1 MIKNNI
7 KMMKNIKILVS
18 AAKIQKKVIKLGKDI
33 TGFYKN
39 KVSEEKPL
47 KVIIIQKGAIIF
59 GADLVR
65 EINLPLDL
73 RFMRIRS
80 YLGKTKPQHSPE
92 LLDKIQS
99 GIKDNH
105 VLVVEDILDTGNT
118 LFFVKNYLSKFKPRS
133 LNFAVLV
140 VKKMKRKVNIPQ
152 VKFKG
157 FDIPNKFVIGYGL
170 DYNEI
175 YRNLP
180 YIGLLDL

>member
-1 MIKNNI
+1 MEEKR
-7 KMMKNIKILVS
+7 KIKILIPAS
-18 AAKIQKKVIKLGKDI
+18 SIQKRVAKLGKDI
-33 TGFYKN
+33 SKYYKN
-39 KVSEEKPL
+39 KVSEKRPL
-47 KVIIIQKGAIIF
+47 IVIIIQKGASIF

-65 EINLPLDL
+65 KINLPLDL
-73 RFMRIRS
+73 RFMRVRS

-92 LLDKIQS
+92 LFDKIHS
-99 GIKDNH
+99 GITGDN

-118 LFFVKNYLSKFKPRS
+118 LFFVKNYLSKLKPQS

-140 VKKMKRKVNIPQ
+140 VKNVKRKIKSP
-152 VKFKG
+152 KARFKG
-157 FDIPNKFVIGYGL
+157 FDIPNKFVVGYGL